1 MTVDGMRAGVRTDR
15 WPRRRRQQRGLS
27 LVGLIFVGIIVA
39 ILLVI
44 GFRVVPAVTEYVA
57 VDRAV
62 QKIRN
67 EGSTVHEIR
76 NAFDRYAQ
84 IDDIKSIAGKDLD
97 VTKDGDRVV
106 ISYAYSYSVPILDN
120 VRLVIDFS
128 GSTRDR
134 PSRAGA
140 P

>member
-1 MTVDGMRAGVRTDR
+1 MTGGGMQGHHGVRR
-15 WPRRRRQQRGLS
+15 QRGLS
-27 LVGLIFVGIIVA
+27 LIGLIFVGLIVA
-39 ILLVI
+39 VLMLVA
-44 GFRVVPAVTEYVA
+44 FRIVPAVNEYLA

-67 EGSTVHEIR
+67 EGSTVRDIR
-76 NAFDRYAQ
+76 NAFERYAQ
-84 IDDIKSIAGKDLD
+84 IDDIKSIGAKDLD
-97 VTKDGDRVV
+97 ITKDGDRVV
-106 ISYAYSYSVPILDN
+106 ISYAYSYSVPLLDN

-128 GSTRDR
+128 GTTRDR

>member
-1 MTVDGMRAGVRTDR
+1 MRALHA
-15 WPRRRRQQRGLS
+15 RQHQRGLS
-27 LVGLIFVGIIVA
+27 LIGLIFVGAIVA
-39 ILLVI
+39 ALMLI
-44 GFRVVPAVTEYVA
+44 GFKIVPAINEYLA

-67 EGSTVHEIR
+67 EASTVRDLR
-76 NAFDRYAQ
+76 NAFDRYAS
-84 IDDIKSIAGKDLD
+84 IDDIHSISGKDLD
-97 VTKDGDRVV
+97 ITKDGDRIV
-106 ISYAYSYSVPILDN
+106 ISYAYDYSVPLLDN

-134 PSRAGA
+134 PNRAGA

>member
-1 MTVDGMRAGVRTDR
+1 MQSFRGD
-15 WPRRRRQQRGLS
+15 RRQHGLS
-27 LVGLIFVGIIVA
+27 LIGLVFVGVIVA
-39 ILLVI
+39 MLMLFAFKI
-44 GFRVVPAVTEYVA
+44 VPAINEYLA
-57 VDRAV
+57 IDRAV

-67 EGSTVHEIR
+67 EGSTVPAIR

-84 IDDIKSIAGKDLD
+84 VDDIHSITSRDLD
-97 VTKDGDRVV
+97 ITKDGDRVV
-106 ISYAYSYSVPILDN
+106 ISYAYSYSVQIIDN

-128 GSTRDR
+128 GTTRDR